1 MHAHLQGYQNIDRES
16 SIEIMRFKKEG
27 GGDSFPIEI
36 EIQRESYVI
45 FNLWK
50 KRKWIKV
57 FKLSSKGKINNIK
70 IMHDMVLDYLR
81 ETESSVKLIYIL
93 LQVLFD

>member
-1 MHAHLQGYQNIDRES
+1 MSCIINVCLFKTNTGVVHAHLQGYQNIDRES

-50 KRKWIKV
+50 KRK
-57 FKLSSKGKINNIK
+57 
-70 IMHDMVLDYLR
+70 
-81 ETESSVKLIYIL
+81 
-93 LQVLFD
+93 